1 MAYFSKAFIKFFKDL
16 EKNNNRDWFLANKPL
31 YLKEVKEP
39 MESFITDLIGQIA
52 HDDNRIT
59 QTAKEAIFRINR
71 DVRFSQDKSPYKTQ
85 TSAAISAG
93 GKKDFVTP
101 GIYIELSAEGVGIYG
116 GIYQPER
123 ENLQKIR
130 EFIANNLEKFAKLLK
145 EPDFVKYYG
154 SIQGEQNKKVAKEFA
169 EAVLEQPLILNKQ
182 FYYFTRIGK
191 EVLTADNLMEEVME
205 RYFAAKNM
213 KNFLTEAVLS

>member
-1 MAYFSKAFIKFFKDL
+1 MAYFTKAFIKFFKDL
-16 EKNNNRDWFLANKPL
+16 EINNNRDWFLANKPI

-39 MESFITDLIGQIA
+39 MESFITDLIVQIL
-52 HDDNRIT
+52 HDDNSIT

-71 DVRFSQDKSPYKTQ
+71 DVRFSNDKSPYKAH

-93 GKKDFVTP
+93 GKKDFVRP
-101 GIYIELSAEGVGIYG
+101 GIYVELSNNGIGIYG

-130 EFIANNLEKFAKLLK
+130 EYIATNLSEFADLIK

-154 SIQGEQNKKVAKEFA
+154 TIQGEQNKKVSKDFA
-169 EAVLEQPLILNKQ
+169 EVILEQPLILNKQ
-182 FYYFTRIGK
+182 FYYFTRIEK
-191 EVLTADNLMEEVME
+191 SVLTADNLLDEVME
-205 RYFAAKNM
+205 RYYAAKNI
-213 KNFLTEAVLS
+213 KNFLTEAVLA

>member
-1 MAYFSKAFIKFFKDL
+1 MAYFTKAFSKFFKDL
-16 EKNNNRDWFLANKPL
+16 EKNNNRDWFLANKAI
-31 YLKEVKEP
+31 YLKEVKTP
-39 MESFITDLIGQIA
+39 MESFITDLIGQIS
-52 HDDNRIT
+52 HDDNSIT

-71 DVRFSQDKSPYKTQ
+71 DVRFSQDKSPYKTH

-116 GIYQPER
+116 GIYQPEK

-130 EFIANNLEKFAKLLK
+130 EYIANNLTEFAKLLE
-145 EPDFVKYYG
+145 EPGFVKHYG
-154 SIQGEQNKKVAKEFA
+154 SVQGEKNKKVPKEFV
-169 EAVLEQPLILNKQ
+169 EVILEQPLILNKQ

-191 EVLTADNLMEEVME
+191 EALIADNLLDEVME
-205 RYFAAKNM
+205 RYFAAKNI
-213 KNFLTEAVLS
+213 KEFLTEAVLA

>member
-16 EKNNNRDWFLANKPL
+16 EKNNNRDWFLANKAI
-31 YLKEVKEP
+31 YLKEVKTP
-39 MESFITDLIGQIA
+39 MESFIADLIGQIA

-71 DVRFSQDKSPYKTQ
+71 DVRFSIDKSPYKTH

-93 GKKDFVTP
+93 GKKDFVMP
-101 GIYIELSAEGVGIYG
+101 GTYIELSYDGLGVYG
-116 GIYQPER
+116 GIYQPEK

-130 EFIANNLEKFAKLLK
+130 EYIANNLTEFAKLLK
-145 EPDFVKYYG
+145 EPGFVKYYG
-154 SIQGEQNKKVAKEFA
+154 SIRGEQNKKVPKEFA
-169 EAVLEQPLILNKQ
+169 EFILEQPLILNKQ

-191 EVLTADNLMEEVME
+191 EVLTADNLLVEVME